1 MTDLVGTISRSQ
13 QGSTGGQGT
22 QNPRAIALNSLGMQ
36 IVVDWRAKMML
47 DGLGY
52 QVKLGSI
59 SAPVTGDGTAITTQ
73 AAEMSIDGPSGT
85 TLFPLD
91 TWVSTHALTADLS
104 EVQLNTVQVIATS
117 GTAFT
122 PLPLRTDG
130 PVSGLV
136 ARAAAT
142 GAVAVAADVVTTT
155 VTLFNA
161 HSEEGG
167 TPATDTAL
175 GDRVM
180 RYEPFGSPVLV
191 GACSL
196 YLQVAL
202 MTYFAAMNFLQIDSD
217 LVAR

>member
-22 QNPRAIALNSLGMQ
+22 QNPRAIALNSMGMQ
-36 IVVDWRAKMML
+36 VIMDWRSKMML

-59 SAPVTGDGTAITTQ
+59 SAPVTGDGTAITDQ
-73 AAEMSIDGPSGT
+73 AAEMSIDGPAGT

-91 TWVSTHALTADLS
+91 TWVSTHALTGDVS
-104 EVQLNTVQVIATS
+104 EVQLNTVQAIAAS

-122 PLPLRTDG
+122 PLPLRTGG
-130 PVSGLV
+130 PASGLV
-136 ARAAAT
+136 GRAAAT
-142 GAVAVAADVVTTT
+142 GAVSVTADAVTTT

-161 HSEEGG
+161 HSQEGA

-175 GDRVM
+175 TDRVM
-180 RYEPFGSPVLV
+180 RYEPLGSPVLV

-196 YLQVAL
+196 YLQVAI
-202 MTYFAAMNFLQIDSD
+202 MTYFAAMNFIQIDSD